1 MDHRERDALKMSGVI
16 ELLIEENKY
25 LRDHISA
32 KNRDINKILETV
44 GLNDGETTHDLRH
57 RITLLS
63 EENNILLAH
72 LEELRVTKDFLKTF
86 LNFSFRLSRRI
97 LKDSQEKR
105 IVKLSELMKIM
116 NKLEEVLKRL

>member
-1 MDHRERDALKMSGVI
+1 MDHREKDIVKTNGIV

-25 LRDHISA
+25 LRDHISS

-57 RITLLS
+57 RLSLLS

-72 LEELRVTKDFLKTF
+72 LEELRVK
-86 LNFSFRLSRRI
+86 
-97 LKDSQEKR
+97 
-105 IVKLSELMKIM
+105 
-116 NKLEEVLKRL
+116 

>member
-72 LEELRVTKDFLKTF
+72 LEELRVTKIFLK
-86 LNFSFRLSRRI
+86 NF
-97 LKDSQEKR
+97 
-105 IVKLSELMKIM
+105 
-116 NKLEEVLKRL
+116 